1 MNPSTLRL
9 DSSAIYAAA
18 IPPPYRSGTQGCR
31 FLPLQLRKMAAPGFS
46 LTVCSAKQT
55 SAVVESGEAT
65 ESRLSRIE
73 SLSQVSGV
81 LGCQWGDEGKGKL
94 VDVLAKHFDVVARCQ
109 VRFCRLCDISS
120 TGAVYEA
127 FIEYCVMLIIVPFIV
142 FEVDGLSEIY
152 GIQSFISHV

>member
-1 MNPSTLRL
+1 
-9 DSSAIYAAA
+9 
-18 IPPPYRSGTQGCR
+18 
-31 FLPLQLRKMAAPGFS
+31 MAAPGFS

-65 ESRLSRIE
+65 ESKLSRIE

-109 VRFCRLCDISS
+109 VCIYCLRNFFQVFLH
-120 TGAVYEA
+120 VYGA
-127 FIEYCVMLIIVPFIV
+127 FIEY
-142 FEVDGLSEIY
+142 
-152 GIQSFISHV
+152 